1 MLSARQL
8 SVKGRRDPLLPPTA
22 LAVERGQLLLVAGDR
37 QDQRTALALAL
48 SGRMKSTGGSVAW
61 DGQQRTRQLRL
72 ASALVDSPGVNE
84 PEEHLSVRD
93 LVTEDLALVPRRYR
107 GALLSGPW
115 LKVNRFEDIA
125 GLWTEQLDPARRLEL
140 LTALALANP
149 HTDLLVVDSP
159 DRHSADN
166 AAWLPRLQELASD
179 AGRPLAVVATV
190 RALPPSWNGPSAV
203 VGNDAV
209 ADVGNDAVTDG
220 PVTETDEASDG
231 RQTGR
236 HEAAIRDDGLPE
248 RPDEDDALNEGTH
261 GHESRAT
268 PAHTG
273 QHVRT
278 DELETEVAK

>member
-8 SVKGRRDPLLPPTA
+8 SAKGRRDPLLPPTT
-22 LAVERGQLLLVAGDR
+22 LSVNRGQLLLVAGDR

-48 SGRMKSTGGSVAW
+48 SGRMKSTGGSVSW

-166 AAWLPRLQELASD
+166 AAWLPRLQELASN

-190 RALPPSWNGPSAV
+190 RALPPSWDGPSAV
-203 VGNDAV
+203 VGNDV
-209 ADVGNDAVTDG
+209 VPDA
-220 PVTETDEASDG
+220 PLTETDQAIDG
-231 RQTGR
+231 GQAAR
-236 HEAAIRDDGLPE
+236 HEAASR
-248 RPDEDDALNEGTH
+248 DDALPEHPAEDEALNVGTDGH
-261 GHESRAT
+261 GSRAT
-268 PAHTG
+268 SAHTG

>member
-1 MLSARQL
+1 M
-8 SVKGRRDPLLPPTA
+8 
-22 LAVERGQLLLVAGDR
+22 ERGQLLLVAGDR

-166 AAWLPRLQELASD
+166 AAWLPRLQALASD
-179 AGRPLAVVATV
+179 AGRPLAVIATV
-190 RALPPSWNGPSAV
+190 RALPPSWDGPSAV

-209 ADVGNDAVTDG
+209 ANV
-220 PVTETDEASDG
+220 PVTETGEPIDG
-231 RQTGR
+231 GQTAR
-236 HEAAIRDDGLPE
+236 HEAASRDDAMPE
-248 RPDEDDALNEGTH
+248 HPDEDEALNVGTH